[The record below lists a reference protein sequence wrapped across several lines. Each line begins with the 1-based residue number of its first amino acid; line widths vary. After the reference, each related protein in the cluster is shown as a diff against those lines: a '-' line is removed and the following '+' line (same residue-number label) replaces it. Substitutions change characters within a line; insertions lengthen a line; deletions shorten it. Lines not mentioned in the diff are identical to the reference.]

1 MSSTAQRST
10 RTTSRSSLFKLAP
23 VAAGCAVLIVTSSA
37 AFAQAA
43 APAADLNTVTVV
55 GIRKGIED
63 AISVKK
69 NSTSIVEAISAE
81 DIGKLPD
88 VSIAESIARLPG
100 LAAQRVAGRA
110 QAISV
115 RGLSPDFATTLL
127 NGREMVSTGD
137 NRSAEFDQYPSELL
151 SGVTIYKT
159 PDAGLVGQGLS
170 GTLDMQTVRPLNF
183 KERSVSINLRGENR
197 SIGSIADTKA
207 NGNRFS
213 VSYIDQFADRTV
225 GIALGFA
232 HLDSPILENQTG
244 IYEPWKKDSRP
255 GVPAGTYLQD
265 GIKSLAKS
273 GNMKRD
279 GFMGV
284 LEVRPS
290 KNWTSVLDAYASTFK
305 QVDTNNQ
312 FEVNLSGYNG
322 TNPYIPFTY
331 ANPVITNGVLGGA
344 QAVNVYPLVRG
355 QYNSREDSIN
365 ALGWNNK
372 FKFEGWSL
380 LADVNYS
387 KAKRTELYNEINTQL
402 ASTPNGASLDTL
414 SVNWANGGF
423 PTIKGGLNY
432 SDPTKLFTG
441 NSIYGQGYG
450 RKPQV
455 EDELKGYKLV
465 GTLPIA
471 GDFFSGVDFGL
482 NLSDR
487 TKKKRQPEGPL
498 EAIGAPTISSDLQYS
513 PVDLGFSGSGTIP
526 SFNVPGVVA
535 KYFLPFNPSEINPA
549 AISRAWDVKEKVT
562 TSFVKADIDTQWGSV
577 GVRGNVGVQVINTD
591 QSSSS
596 AYVDN
601 AKSGAVIPFTN
612 GKTYTDV
619 LPSMNLAFGLADGQT
634 VRVAAAQQIAR
645 ARIDQLRSSFE
656 FNIDATTRRPSAS
669 GGNPNL
675 DPWRANAFDLSYE
688 KYFGTKAYFAAAA
701 YYKELKTYIY
711 EEGRTVDFSPFI
723 GPGSIAI
730 TNQGQY
736 TAPYNGNGGTMRGFE
751 LSASLPLNMLTPAL
765 DGFGLS
771 ASMSYNDSAI
781 RVPTNGF
788 NSSTVGTNTP
798 LPGLSKNVSNITVYY
813 EKGGWST
820 RVSQRNRSE
829 FIGEIGNFAGDR
841 SLRWVNGEKVVDFQV
856 GYNFNEGSMKGLGLV
871 LQVNNLTDSPYST
884 YADAPDH
891 PLEYMKFGTTYLFGL
906 NYKF

>member
-151 SGVTIYKT
+151 SGVTVYKT

-183 KERSVSINLRGENR
+183 NQRSVSVNLRGESR

-207 NGNRFS
+207 SGNRFS

-244 IYEPWKKDSRP
+244 IYEPWKTDSRP
-255 GVPAGTYLQD
+255 GVPAGTFLQD

-322 TNPYIPFTY
+322 TDPNIPFRY
-331 ANPVITNGVLGGA
+331 ANPAITNGVLGGA

-365 ALGWNNK
+365 AIGWNNK

-487 TKKKRQPEGPL
+487 TKRKRQPEGPL
-498 EAIGAPTISSDLQYS
+498 EAIGAPNISGDLLYS
-513 PVDLGFSGSGTIP
+513 PVDLGFSGTGMIP

-535 KYFLPFNPSEINPA
+535 KYFLPFNPSDINPG

-577 GVRGNVGVQVINTD
+577 GVRGNVGVQVVNTD

-601 AKSGAVIPFTN
+601 AKNGAVIPFTN

-634 VRVAAAQQIAR
+634 VRVAASQQIAR

-656 FNIDATTRRPSAS
+656 FNIDPTTRRPSAT
-669 GGNPNL
+669 GGDPNL
-675 DPWRANAFDLSYE
+675 DPWRANAFDVSYE

-751 LSASLPLNMLTPAL
+751 LSASLPLNLLTPAL

-788 NSSTVGTNTP
+788 NSSTVGTSTP

-841 SLRWVNGEKVVDFQV
+841 SLRWVNGEKVVDFQI

>member
-1 MSSTAQRST
+1 MNASTQRST
-10 RTTSRSSLFKLAP
+10 RSTSRSSLFKLAP

-43 APAADLNTVTVV
+43 ASDLNTVTVV

-69 NSTSIVEAISAE
+69 NSNSIVEAISAE

-115 RGLSPDFATTLL
+115 RGLAPDFATTLL

-151 SGVTIYKT
+151 SGVTVYKT

-183 KERSVSINLRGENR
+183 KERSVSVNVRGESR
-197 SIGSIADTKA
+197 TIGSIADTKA
-207 NGNRFS
+207 TGNRFS

-244 IYEPWKKDSRP
+244 LYEPWKKDTRP
-255 GVPAGTYLQD
+255 GVTPGTFIHD

-284 LEVRPS
+284 LEVKPS

-312 FEVNLSGYNG
+312 YEVNLSGYNG

-331 ANPVITNGVLGGA
+331 ANPSISNGVLGSA
-344 QAVNVYPLVRG
+344 NAVNVYPLVRG
-355 QYNSREDSIN
+355 QYNNREDSIN
-365 ALGWNNK
+365 AIGWNNK
-372 FKFEGWSL
+372 FKFDGWSL

-387 KAKRTELYNEINTQL
+387 KAKRDELYLENNTQL
-402 ASTPNGASLDTL
+402 ASTPNGSSLDTL
-414 SVNWANGGF
+414 YVNWATGGF
-423 PTIKGGLNY
+423 PVIKGNLNY

-450 RKPQV
+450 RKPRV

-465 GTLPIA
+465 GTLPI
-471 GDFFSGVDFGL
+471 SGESFISSVDFGV

-487 TKKKRQPEGPL
+487 NKKKRQPEGPL
-498 EAIGAPTISSDLQYS
+498 EANGTPTISSDLLYS

-526 SFNVPGVVA
+526 SWNVPGVVA
-535 KYFLPFNPSEINPA
+535 KYFQPFNPSELNPG
-549 AISRAWDVKEKVT
+549 AISRAWDVKEKIT
-562 TSFVKADIDTQWGSV
+562 TSFVKADIDTQLGSV
-577 GVRGNVGVQVINTD
+577 SLRGNIGVQVQNTD
-591 QSSSS
+591 QSSAS

-601 AKSGAVIPFTN
+601 SAGGVVKPVSGGT
-612 GKTYTDV
+612 TYTDV
-619 LPSMNLAFGLADGQT
+619 LPSMNLVFGLADQQT
-634 VRVAAAQQIAR
+634 IRVGAAQQIAR
-645 ARIDQLRSSFE
+645 ARIDQLRTSFD
-656 FNIDATTRRPSAS
+656 FNISTTTLRPSGN
-669 GGNPNL
+669 GGNPKL
-675 DPWRANAFDLSYE
+675 DPWRANAFDVSYE

-711 EEGRTVDFSPFI
+711 EESRTFDFSAFTAGTP
-723 GPGSIAI
+723 AI
-730 TNQGQY
+730 TNMGQF
-736 TAPYNGNGGTMRGFE
+736 TAPYNGNGGSLRGVE
-751 LSASLPLNMLTPAL
+751 LTASLPLNMLTPAL

-788 NSSTVGTNTP
+788 NSATVGTDTP
-798 LPGLSKNVSNITVYY
+798 LPGLSKNVSNLTVYY

-820 RVSQRNRSE
+820 RISQRSRSE

-856 GYNFNEGSMKGLGLV
+856 GYTFNEGSMKGLGLV

>member
-1 MSSTAQRST
+1 MPSIVQRPAKP
-10 RTTSRSSLFKLAP
+10 RARSSLFKLAP
-23 VAAGCAVLIVTSSA
+23 VAAGCAVLIVTSSS

-43 APAADLNTVTVV
+43 TPDLKTVTVV

-69 NSTSIVEAISAE
+69 NATSIVEAVSAE

-88 VSIAESIARLPG
+88 VSIAESIARMPG

-183 KERSVSINLRGENR
+183 KERTVSINLRGENR

-207 NGNRFS
+207 TGNRFS

-225 GIALGFA
+225 GLALGFA

-244 IYEPWKKDSRP
+244 IYEPWKKDTRP
-255 GVPAGTYLQD
+255 GVTPGTYLQD

-284 LEVRPS
+284 LEIKPS
-290 KNWTSVLDAYASTFK
+290 KTWTSVLDAYASTFK

-312 FEVNLSGYNG
+312 YEVNLSGYNG

-331 ANPVITNGVLGGA
+331 ANPTITNGVLGGA

-355 QYNSREDSIN
+355 QYNSREDTIN
-365 ALGWNNK
+365 AIGWNNK
-372 FKFEGWSL
+372 FKFDGWSL

-387 KAKRTELYNEINTQL
+387 KAKRNELYLENNTQL
-402 ASTPNGASLDTL
+402 ASTPNGSSLDTL
-414 SVNWANGGF
+414 TVNWAQGGF

-432 SDPTKLFTG
+432 SDPTKLYTG

-455 EDELKGYKLV
+455 EDELTGYKLV
-465 GTLPIA
+465 GTLPLA
-471 GDFFSGVDFGL
+471 GTFFSGVDVGL

-487 TKKKRQPEGPL
+487 SKKKRQPEGPL
-498 EAIGAPTISSDLQYS
+498 EANGTPTISSDLLYA
-513 PVDLGFSGSGTIP
+513 PVNLGFSGSGIIP
-526 SFNVPGVVA
+526 SWNVPGVVA
-535 KYFLPFNPSEINPA
+535 KYFQPFNPSEINPGA
-549 AISRAWDVKEKVT
+549 VSRAWDVKEKVV
-562 TSFVKADIDTQWGSV
+562 TSYVKADIESQWGSV
-577 GVRGNVGVQVINTD
+577 DVRGNLGVQVINTD
-591 QSSSS
+591 QSSAS

-601 AKSGAVIPFTN
+601 ASGGAVKPVTG

-619 LPSMNLAFGLADGQT
+619 LPSMNLAFGLANQQT

-656 FNIDATTRRPSAS
+656 FNVDTTTRRPSAS

-675 DPWRANAFDLSYE
+675 DPWRANAFDISYE

-701 YYKELKTYIY
+701 YFKDLKSYIY
-711 EEGRTVDFSPFI
+711 EESRTMDFSKFT
-723 GPGSIAI
+723 PGTIAI

-736 TAPYNGNGGTMRGFE
+736 TAPYNGNGGTMRGIE
-751 LSASLPLNMLTPAL
+751 LSASLPLSMLSPAL
-765 DGFGLS
+765 DGFGIS
-771 ASMSYNDSAI
+771 ASTSYNDSAI

-788 NSSTVGTNTP
+788 NSSTVGTDTP
-798 LPGLSKNVSNITVYY
+798 LPGLSKNVSNLTVYY

-820 RVSQRNRSE
+820 RISQRHRSE

-871 LQVNNLTDSPYST
+871 LQVNNLTDSAYST

>member
-1 MSSTAQRST
+1 MSSTVQRST
-10 RTTSRSSLFKLAP
+10 RTPSRSSLFKLAP

-37 AFAQAA
+37 AFAQSAD
-43 APAADLNTVTVV
+43 PTPDLNTVTVV

-88 VSIAESIARLPG
+88 VSIAESIARMPG

-151 SGVTIYKT
+151 SGVTVYKT

-183 KERSVSINLRGENR
+183 KERVVSVNLRGENR

-207 NGNRFS
+207 TGNRFS

-255 GVPAGTYLQD
+255 GVPEGTFLQD

-322 TNPYIPFTY
+322 TDPNIPFTY
-331 ANPVITNGVLGGA
+331 ANPIINNGVLGGG

-355 QYNSREDSIN
+355 QYNSREDNIN
-365 ALGWNNK
+365 AFGWNNK

-380 LADVNYS
+380 MADLNYS

-414 SVNWANGGF
+414 NVNWANGGF

-465 GTLPIA
+465 GTLPLSN
-471 GDFFSGVDFGL
+471 DYFSGVDFGL

-487 TKKKRQPEGPL
+487 SKKKRQPEGPL
-498 EAIGAPTISSDLQYS
+498 EAIGAPTISSDLLYA

-535 KYFLPFNPSEINPA
+535 KYFQPFNPPEI
-549 AISRAWDVKEKVT
+549 
-562 TSFVKADIDTQWGSV
+562 
-577 GVRGNVGVQVINTD
+577 
-591 QSSSS
+591 
-596 AYVDN
+596 
-601 AKSGAVIPFTN
+601 
-612 GKTYTDV
+612 
-619 LPSMNLAFGLADGQT
+619 
-634 VRVAAAQQIAR
+634 
-645 ARIDQLRSSFE
+645 
-656 FNIDATTRRPSAS
+656 
-669 GGNPNL
+669 
-675 DPWRANAFDLSYE
+675 DP
-688 KYFGTKAYFAAAA
+688 
-701 YYKELKTYIY
+701 
-711 EEGRTVDFSPFI
+711 
-723 GPGSIAI
+723 
-730 TNQGQY
+730 
-736 TAPYNGNGGTMRGFE
+736 
-751 LSASLPLNMLTPAL
+751 
-765 DGFGLS
+765 
-771 ASMSYNDSAI
+771 
-781 RVPTNGF
+781 
-788 NSSTVGTNTP
+788 
-798 LPGLSKNVSNITVYY
+798 
-813 EKGGWST
+813 
-820 RVSQRNRSE
+820 
-829 FIGEIGNFAGDR
+829 
-841 SLRWVNGEKVVDFQV
+841 
-856 GYNFNEGSMKGLGLV
+856 
-871 LQVNNLTDSPYST
+871 
-884 YADAPDH
+884 
-891 PLEYMKFGTTYLFGL
+891 
-906 NYKF
+906 

>member
-1 MSSTAQRST
+1 MNSTVQRST

-37 AFAQAA
+37 AFAQAS
-43 APAADLNTVTVV
+43 APDLNTVTVV

-88 VSIAESIARLPG
+88 VSIAESIARMPG

-183 KERSVSINLRGENR
+183 KERVVSINLRGENR
-197 SIGSIADTKA
+197 SIGAIADAKA
-207 NGNRFS
+207 TGNRFS

-255 GVPAGTYLQD
+255 GVPAGTFLQD

-284 LEVRPS
+284 LEVKPS

-322 TNPYIPFTY
+322 TNPYIPFSY
-331 ANPVITNGVLGGA
+331 ANPIISNGVLGGA

-355 QYNSREDSIN
+355 QYNSREDTIN
-365 ALGWNNK
+365 AIGWNNQ

-402 ASTPNGASLDTL
+402 ASTPNGSSLDTL
-414 SVNWANGGF
+414 TVNWANGGF
-423 PTIKGGLNY
+423 PVIKGGLNY

-465 GTLPIA
+465 GTLPVA

-487 TKKKRQPEGPL
+487 SKKKRQPEGPL
-498 EAIGAPTISSDLQYS
+498 EAIGAPTISSDLLYS
-513 PVDLGFSGSGTIP
+513 PVDLGFSGSGVVP

-535 KYFLPFNPSEINPA
+535 KYFQPFNPSEINPGA
-549 AISRAWDVKEKVT
+549 VSRAWDVKEKVT
-562 TSFVKADIDTQWGSV
+562 TSFVKADIESQWGSV

-601 AKSGAVIPFTN
+601 ANGGAVKPVSG

-656 FNIDATTRRPSAS
+656 FNVDTTTRRPSAS

-675 DPWRANAFDLSYE
+675 DPWRANAFDVSYE

-711 EEGRTVDFSPFI
+711 EESRTMDFSAYT
-723 GPGSIAI
+723 PGTIAI

-736 TAPYNGNGGTMRGFE
+736 TAPYNGNGGTMRGIE
-751 LSASLPLNMLTPAL
+751 LSASLPLSMLTPAL
-765 DGFGLS
+765 DGFGIS
-771 ASMSYNDSAI
+771 ASTSYNDSAI

-788 NSSTVGTNTP
+788 NSSTVGTDTP
-798 LPGLSKNVSNITVYY
+798 LPGLSKNVSNLTVYY

-820 RVSQRNRSE
+820 RVSQRHRSE

-841 SLRWVNGEKVVDFQV
+841 SLRWVNGEKVVDFQI

>member
-1 MSSTAQRST
+1 MSSTVQRST
-10 RTTSRSSLFKLAP
+10 RTTSRRSLFKLAP

-43 APAADLNTVTVV
+43 APDLNTVTVV

-88 VSIAESIARLPG
+88 VSIAESIARMPG

-183 KERSVSINLRGENR
+183 KERAVSINVRGENR

-207 NGNRFS
+207 NGNRIS

-225 GIALGFA
+225 GLALGFA

-244 IYEPWKKDSRP
+244 IYEPWKKDTRP
-255 GVPAGTYLQD
+255 GVTPGTYLQD

-284 LEVRPS
+284 LEVKPS

-312 FEVNLSGYNG
+312 YEVNLSGYNG
-322 TNPYIPFTY
+322 TNPYIPFSY
-331 ANPVITNGVLGGA
+331 ANPVISNGVLGGA

-365 ALGWNNK
+365 AIGWNNK
-372 FKFEGWSL
+372 FKFDGWSL

-387 KAKRTELYNEINTQL
+387 KAKRNELYLENNTQL

-465 GTLPIA
+465 GTWPIA
-471 GDFFSGVDFGL
+471 SDFFSGVDFGL

-487 TKKKRQPEGPL
+487 SKKKRQPEGPL
-498 EAIGAPTISSDLQYS
+498 EANGTPAISSDLLYA
-513 PVDLGFSGSGTIP
+513 PVDLGFSGSGIIP
-526 SFNVPGVVA
+526 SWNVPGVVA
-535 KYFLPFNPSEINPA
+535 KYFQPFNPSEINPG

-562 TSFVKADIDTQWGSV
+562 TSFVKADIESQWGSV

-591 QSSSS
+591 QSSAS

-601 AKSGAVIPFTN
+601 ASGGAVKPVSG

-619 LPSMNLAFGLADGQT
+619 LPSMNLAFGLADQQT

-656 FNIDATTRRPSAS
+656 FNVDTTTRRPSAS

-675 DPWRANAFDLSYE
+675 DPWRANAFDVSYE

-711 EEGRTVDFSPFI
+711 EESRTMDFSAFT
-723 GPGSIAI
+723 PGTIAI

-736 TAPYNGNGGTMRGFE
+736 TAPYNGNGGTMRGIE

-788 NSSTVGTNTP
+788 NSSTVGTDTP
-798 LPGLSKNVSNITVYY
+798 LPGLSKNVSNLTVYY

-841 SLRWVNGEKVVDFQV
+841 SLRWINGEKVVDFQV
-856 GYNFNEGSMKGLGLV
+856 GYNFTEGSMKGLGLV

>member
-1 MSSTAQRST
+1 MNSTVQRST

-37 AFAQAA
+37 AFAQAS
-43 APAADLNTVTVV
+43 APDLNTVTVV

-88 VSIAESIARLPG
+88 VSIAESIARMPG

-183 KERSVSINLRGENR
+183 KERVVSINLRGENR
-197 SIGSIADTKA
+197 SIGAIADAKA
-207 NGNRFS
+207 TGNRFS

-255 GVPAGTYLQD
+255 GVPAGTFLQD

-284 LEVRPS
+284 LEVKPS

-322 TNPYIPFTY
+322 TNPYIPFSY
-331 ANPVITNGVLGGA
+331 ANPIISNGVLGGA

-355 QYNSREDSIN
+355 QYNSREDTIN
-365 ALGWNNK
+365 AIGWNNQ

-402 ASTPNGASLDTL
+402 ALTPNGSSLDTL
-414 SVNWANGGF
+414 TVNWANGGF
-423 PTIKGGLNY
+423 PVIKGGLNY

-465 GTLPIA
+465 GTLPVA

-487 TKKKRQPEGPL
+487 SKKKRQPEGPL
-498 EAIGAPTISSDLQYS
+498 EAIGAPTISSDLLYS
-513 PVDLGFSGSGTIP
+513 PVDLGFSGSGVVP

-535 KYFLPFNPSEINPA
+535 KYFQPFNPSEINPGA
-549 AISRAWDVKEKVT
+549 VSRAWDVKEKVT
-562 TSFVKADIDTQWGSV
+562 TSFVKADIESQWGSV
-577 GVRGNVGVQVINTD
+577 GVRGNDGSV
-591 QSSSS
+591 
-596 AYVDN
+596 
-601 AKSGAVIPFTN
+601 SG
-612 GKTYTDV
+612 
-619 LPSMNLAFGLADGQT
+619 
-634 VRVAAAQQIAR
+634 
-645 ARIDQLRSSFE
+645 
-656 FNIDATTRRPSAS
+656 
-669 GGNPNL
+669 
-675 DPWRANAFDLSYE
+675 
-688 KYFGTKAYFAAAA
+688 
-701 YYKELKTYIY
+701 
-711 EEGRTVDFSPFI
+711 
-723 GPGSIAI
+723 
-730 TNQGQY
+730 
-736 TAPYNGNGGTMRGFE
+736 
-751 LSASLPLNMLTPAL
+751 
-765 DGFGLS
+765 
-771 ASMSYNDSAI
+771 
-781 RVPTNGF
+781 
-788 NSSTVGTNTP
+788 
-798 LPGLSKNVSNITVYY
+798 
-813 EKGGWST
+813 
-820 RVSQRNRSE
+820 
-829 FIGEIGNFAGDR
+829 
-841 SLRWVNGEKVVDFQV
+841 
-856 GYNFNEGSMKGLGLV
+856 
-871 LQVNNLTDSPYST
+871 
-884 YADAPDH
+884 
-891 PLEYMKFGTTYLFGL
+891 
-906 NYKF
+906 

>member
-1 MSSTAQRST
+1 MSSTVQRST
-10 RTTSRSSLFKLAP
+10 RTTSRRSLFKLAP

-43 APAADLNTVTVV
+43 APDLNTVTVV

-63 AISVKK
+63 AISIKK

-88 VSIAESIARLPG
+88 VSIAESIARMPG

-183 KERSVSINLRGENR
+183 KERAVSINVRGENR

-207 NGNRFS
+207 NGNRIS

-225 GIALGFA
+225 GLALGFA

-244 IYEPWKKDSRP
+244 IYEPWKKDTRP
-255 GVPAGTYLQD
+255 GVTPGTYLQD

-284 LEVRPS
+284 LEVKPS

-312 FEVNLSGYNG
+312 YEVNLSGYNG
-322 TNPYIPFTY
+322 TNPYIPFSY
-331 ANPVITNGVLGGA
+331 ANPVISNGVLGGA

-355 QYNSREDSIN
+355 QYNSREDTIN
-365 ALGWNNK
+365 AIGWNNK
-372 FKFEGWSL
+372 FKFTGWSL

-387 KAKRTELYNEINTQL
+387 KAKRNELYLENNTQL
-402 ASTPNGASLDTL
+402 ASTPNGSSLDTL

-465 GTLPIA
+465 GTLPVTS
-471 GDFFSGVDFGL
+471 DFFSGVDFGL

-487 TKKKRQPEGPL
+487 SKKKRQPEGPL
-498 EAIGAPTISSDLQYS
+498 EANGTPTISSDLLYA
-513 PVDLGFSGSGTIP
+513 PVDLGFSGSGIIP
-526 SFNVPGVVA
+526 SWNVPGVVA
-535 KYFLPFNPSEINPA
+535 KYFQPFNPSEINPG

-562 TSFVKADIDTQWGSV
+562 TSFVKADIESQWGSV

-591 QSSSS
+591 QSSAS

-601 AKSGAVIPFTN
+601 ASGGAVKPVSG

-619 LPSMNLAFGLADGQT
+619 LPSMNLAFGLADQQT

-656 FNIDATTRRPSAS
+656 FNVDTTTRRPSAS

-675 DPWRANAFDLSYE
+675 DPWRANALDVSYE

-711 EEGRTVDFSPFI
+711 EESRTMDFSAFT
-723 GPGSIAI
+723 PGTIAI

-736 TAPYNGNGGTMRGFE
+736 TAPYNGNGGTMRGIE

-788 NSSTVGTNTP
+788 NSSTVGTDTP
-798 LPGLSKNVSNITVYY
+798 LPGLSKNVSNLTVYY

-841 SLRWVNGEKVVDFQV
+841 SLRWINGEKVVDFQV
-856 GYNFNEGSMKGLGLV
+856 GYNFTEGSMKGLGLV
-871 LQVNNLTDSPYST
+871 LQVNNMTDSPYST

>member
-1 MSSTAQRST
+1 MNSTVQRST

-37 AFAQAA
+37 AFAQAS
-43 APAADLNTVTVV
+43 APDLNTVTVV

-88 VSIAESIARLPG
+88 VSIAESIARMPG

-183 KERSVSINLRGENR
+183 KERVVSINLRGENR
-197 SIGSIADTKA
+197 SIGAIADAKA
-207 NGNRFS
+207 TGNRFS

-255 GVPAGTYLQD
+255 GVPAGTFLQD

-284 LEVRPS
+284 LEVKPS
-290 KNWTSVLDAYASTFK
+290 KNWTSVLDAYASSFK

-322 TNPYIPFTY
+322 TNPYIPFSY
-331 ANPVITNGVLGGA
+331 ANPIISNGVLGGA

-355 QYNSREDSIN
+355 QYNSREDTIN
-365 ALGWNNK
+365 AIGWNNK
-372 FKFEGWSL
+372 FKFDGWSL

-402 ASTPNGASLDTL
+402 ASTPNGSSLDTL
-414 SVNWANGGF
+414 TVNWANGGF
-423 PTIKGGLNY
+423 PVIKGGLNY

-465 GTLPIA
+465 GTLPVA

-487 TKKKRQPEGPL
+487 SKKKRQPEGPL
-498 EAIGAPTISSDLQYS
+498 EAIGAPTISGDLLYS
-513 PVDLGFSGSGTIP
+513 PVDLGFSGSGVVP

-535 KYFLPFNPSEINPA
+535 KYFQPFNPSEINPGA
-549 AISRAWDVKEKVT
+549 VSRAWDVKEKVT
-562 TSFVKADIDTQWGSV
+562 TSFVKADIESQWGSV

-601 AKSGAVIPFTN
+601 ANGGAVKPVSN

-656 FNIDATTRRPSAS
+656 FNVDSTTRRPSAS
-669 GGNPNL
+669 GGNAQL
-675 DPWRANAFDLSYE
+675 DPWRANAFDVSYE

-711 EEGRTVDFSPFI
+711 EESRTMDFSAYT
-723 GPGSIAI
+723 PGTIAI

-736 TAPYNGNGGTMRGFE
+736 TAPYNGNGGTMRGIE
-751 LSASLPLNMLTPAL
+751 LSASLPLSMLTPAL
-765 DGFGLS
+765 DGFGVS
-771 ASMSYNDSAI
+771 ASTSYNDSAI

-788 NSSTVGTNTP
+788 NSSTVGTDTP
-798 LPGLSKNVSNITVYY
+798 LPGLSKNVSNLTVYY

-820 RVSQRNRSE
+820 RVSQRHRSE

-841 SLRWVNGEKVVDFQV
+841 SLRWVNGEKVVDFQI

>member
-1 MSSTAQRST
+1 
-10 RTTSRSSLFKLAP
+10 

-37 AFAQAA
+37 AFAQSA
-43 APAADLNTVTVV
+43 APAPDLNTVTVV

-69 NSTSIVEAISAE
+69 NSNSIVEAISAE

-183 KERSVSINLRGENR
+183 KERTVSINLRGENR

-207 NGNRFS
+207 SGNRFS

-255 GVPAGTYLQD
+255 GVPAGTFLQD

-290 KNWTSVLDAYASTFK
+290 KNWTSVLDAYASSFK

-331 ANPVITNGVLGGA
+331 ANPVISNGVLGGA

-355 QYNSREDSIN
+355 QYNSREDTIN

-465 GTLPIA
+465 GTLPIS

-487 TKKKRQPEGPL
+487 NKRKRQPEGPL
-498 EAIGAPTISSDLQYS
+498 EAIGAPAISSDLLYS
-513 PVDLGFSGSGTIP
+513 PVDLGFSGTGTVP

-535 KYFLPFNPSEINPA
+535 KYFQPFNPSDINPG

-562 TSFVKADIDTQWGSV
+562 TSFVKADIDAQWGSV

-601 AKSGAVIPFTN
+601 AKNGAVIPYTN

-656 FNIDATTRRPSAS
+656 FNIDQTTRRPSAS

-723 GPGSIAI
+723 APGSIAI
-730 TNQGQY
+730 TNVGQY
-736 TAPYNGNGGTMRGFE
+736 TAPYNGQGGSMRGFE
-751 LSASLPLNMLTPAL
+751 LSASLPLSMLTPAL
-765 DGFGLS
+765 EGFGVS

-788 NSSTVGTNTP
+788 NSSTVGTDTP
-798 LPGLSKNVSNITVYY
+798 LPGLSKNVSNLTVYY

-820 RVSQRNRSE
+820 RISQRNRSE

-856 GYNFNEGSMKGLGLV
+856 GYTFNEGSMKGLGLV

>member
-1 MSSTAQRST
+1 MRSTVQRFT

-23 VAAGCAVLIVTSSA
+23 VAAGCAVLIVTSTG

-43 APAADLNTVTVV
+43 APASGLDTVTVV

-69 NSTSIVEAISAE
+69 NSNSIVEAISAE

-115 RGLSPDFATTLL
+115 RGLAPDFATTLL

-207 NGNRFS
+207 TGNRFS
-213 VSYIDQFADRTV
+213 ISYIDQFADRTV

-255 GVPAGTYLQD
+255 GVPAGTFLQD

-284 LEVRPS
+284 LEARPS

-305 QVDTNNQ
+305 QTDTNNQ
-312 FEVNLSGYNG
+312 YEVNLSGYNG
-322 TNPYIPFTY
+322 TNPYIPFSY
-331 ANPVITNGVLGGA
+331 AAPSISNGVLGGA

-372 FKFEGWSL
+372 FKFDGWSL

-387 KAKRTELYNEINTQL
+387 KAKRNELYLENNTQL
-402 ASTPNGASLDTL
+402 ASTPNGSSLDTL
-414 SVNWANGGF
+414 YVNWANGGF
-423 PTIKGGLNY
+423 PTIKGTKNY

-450 RKPQV
+450 RKPSV

-465 GTLPIA
+465 GTLPLSN
-471 GDFFSGVDFGL
+471 DYFSSVDFGI

-487 TKKKRQPEGPL
+487 NKKKRQPEGPL
-498 EAIGAPTISSDLQYS
+498 EANGTPTISSDLLYA

-526 SFNVPGVVA
+526 SWNVPGVVA
-535 KYFLPFNPSEINPA
+535 KYFQPFNPSELNSG
-549 AISRAWDVKEKVT
+549 AISRAWDVKEKIT
-562 TSFVKADIDTQWGSV
+562 TSFVKADIETQLGSV
-577 GVRGNVGVQVINTD
+577 SLRGNVGVQVQNTD
-591 QSSSS
+591 QSSAS

-601 AKSGAVIPFTN
+601 AAGGAVKPVSGGT
-612 GKTYTDV
+612 TYTDV
-619 LPSMNLAFGLADGQT
+619 LPSLNLVFGLSDQQT
-634 VRVAAAQQIAR
+634 IRVGAAQQIAR
-645 ARIDQLRSSFE
+645 ARIDQLRTSFD
-656 FNIDATTRRPSAS
+656 FNVDSTTRRPSGN
-669 GGNPNL
+669 GGNPKL
-675 DPWRANAFDLSYE
+675 DPWRANAYDLSYE
-688 KYFGTKAYFAAAA
+688 KYFGTKAYFSAAA

-711 EEGRTVDFSPFI
+711 EESRTFDFSAFT
-723 GPGSIAI
+723 PGTAAI
-730 TNQGQY
+730 TNMGQF
-736 TAPYNGNGGTMRGFE
+736 TAPYNGTGGSLRGVE
-751 LSASLPLNMLTPAL
+751 LSASLPLSMLTPAL

-788 NSSTVGTNTP
+788 NSSTVGTDTP
-798 LPGLSKNVSNITVYY
+798 LPGLSKNVSNLTVYY

-841 SLRWVNGEKVVDFQV
+841 SLRWVNGEKVVDFQI
-856 GYNFNEGSMKGLGLV
+856 GYTFNEGSMKGLGLV

>member
-1 MSSTAQRST
+1 MSSTVQRST
-10 RTTSRSSLFKLAP
+10 RSIARSSLFKLAP
-23 VAAGCAVLIVTSSA
+23 VAAGCAVLIVTSSV
-37 AFAQAA
+37 AFAQSA
-43 APAADLNTVTVV
+43 APASDLNTVTVV

-88 VSIAESIARLPG
+88 VSIAESIARMPG

-183 KERSVSINLRGENR
+183 KERTVSVNLKGENR

-207 NGNRFS
+207 TGNRFS

-255 GVPAGTYLQD
+255 GVPAGTFLQD

-284 LEVRPS
+284 LEVRPN
-290 KNWTSVLDAYASTFK
+290 KNWTSVLDVYASTFK
-305 QVDTNNQ
+305 QTDTNNQ
-312 FEVNLSGYNG
+312 YEVNLSGYNG

-331 ANPVITNGVLGGA
+331 SAPSISNGVLGGA
-344 QAVNVYPLVRG
+344 NAVNVYPLVRG
-355 QYNSREDSIN
+355 QYNNREDSIN
-365 ALGWNNK
+365 AVGWNNK
-372 FKFEGWSL
+372 FKFDGWSV

-387 KAKRTELYNEINTQL
+387 KAKRNELYLENNTQL
-402 ASTPNGASLDTL
+402 ASTPNGSSLDTL
-414 SVNWANGGF
+414 YVNWANGGF
-423 PTIKGGLNY
+423 PTIKGNMNY

-455 EDELKGYKLV
+455 EDELQGYKLV
-465 GTLPIA
+465 GTIPFA
-471 GDFFSGVDFGL
+471 GGFFSGVDFGL

-487 TKKKRQPEGPL
+487 SKKKRQPEGPL
-498 EAIGAPTISSDLQYS
+498 EANGTPTIASDLLYS
-513 PVDLGFSGSGTIP
+513 PVDLGFSGSGVIP
-526 SFNVPGVVA
+526 SWNVPGVIA
-535 KYFLPFNPSEINPA
+535 RYFQPFNPSEINSG

-562 TSFVKADIDTQWGSV
+562 TSFVKADIDTEWGSV

-601 AKSGAVIPFTN
+601 ASSGAVKPVTN

-656 FNIDATTRRPSAS
+656 FNVDTTTRRPSAS
-669 GGNPNL
+669 GGNTQL
-675 DPWRANAFDLSYE
+675 DPWRANAFDVSYE

-711 EEGRTVDFSPFI
+711 EESRTMDFSKFT
-723 GPGSIAI
+723 PGTIAI

-751 LSASLPLNMLTPAL
+751 LSASLPLGMLTPAL
-765 DGFGLS
+765 EGFGVS
-771 ASMSYNDSAI
+771 ASTSYNDSAI

-788 NSSTVGTNTP
+788 NSSTVGTDTP
-798 LPGLSKNVSNITVYY
+798 LPGLSKNVSNLTVYY
-813 EKGGWST
+813 ERGGWST
-820 RVSQRNRSE
+820 RVSQRHRSE

-856 GYNFNEGSMKGLGLV
+856 GYNFNEGAMKGLGLV

>member
-1 MSSTAQRST
+1 MSSTVQRST
-10 RTTSRSSLFKLAP
+10 RTFSRSSLFKLAP
-23 VAAGCAVLIVTSSA
+23 VAAGCAVLIVTSST

-43 APAADLNTVTVV
+43 APASDLTTVTVV

-69 NSTSIVEAISAE
+69 NATSIVEAISAE

-88 VSIAESIARLPG
+88 VSIAESIARMPG

-183 KERSVSINLRGENR
+183 KERTVSINLRGENR
-197 SIGSIADTKA
+197 SIGSIADAKA
-207 NGNRFS
+207 TGNRFS

-244 IYEPWKKDSRP
+244 LYEPWKKDSRP
-255 GVPAGTYLQD
+255 GVAAGTYIHD

-284 LEVRPS
+284 LEVRPN
-290 KNWTSVLDAYASTFK
+290 KNWTSVLDVYASTFK
-305 QVDTNNQ
+305 QTDTNNQ
-312 FEVNLSGYNG
+312 YEVNLSGYNG
-322 TNPYIPFTY
+322 TNPYIPFSY
-331 ANPVITNGVLGGA
+331 SAPSISNGVLGGA
-344 QAVNVYPLVRG
+344 NAVNVYPLVRG
-355 QYNSREDSIN
+355 QYNSREDNIS

-372 FKFEGWSL
+372 FKFDGWSL

-387 KAKRTELYNEINTQL
+387 KAKRNELYLENNTQL
-402 ASTPNGASLDTL
+402 AATPNGSSLDTL
-414 SVNWANGGF
+414 YVNWANGGF
-423 PTIKGGLNY
+423 PTIKGNMNY

-455 EDELKGYKLV
+455 EDELQGYKLV
-465 GTLPIA
+465 GTIPLSA
-471 GDFFSGVDFGL
+471 GFISGVDVGL

-487 TKKKRQPEGPL
+487 NKRKRQPEGPL
-498 EAIGAPTISSDLQYS
+498 EANGTPTIASDLLYS

-526 SFNVPGVVA
+526 SWNVPGVVA
-535 KYFLPFNPSEINPA
+535 RYFQPFNPSEINPG

-562 TSFVKADIDTQWGSV
+562 TSFVKADIETEWGSV

-601 AKSGAVIPFTN
+601 ASGGAVKPINN

-656 FNIDATTRRPSAS
+656 FNVDPTTRQPSAS
-669 GGNPNL
+669 GGNAQL
-675 DPWRANAFDLSYE
+675 DPWRANAFDVSYE

-711 EEGRTVDFSPFI
+711 EEGRTMDFSAFT
-723 GPGSIAI
+723 PGTIAI
-730 TNQGQY
+730 TNMGKY
-736 TAPYNGNGGTMRGFE
+736 TAPYNGNGGTMRGVE
-751 LSASLPLNMLTPAL
+751 LSASLPLSMLTPAL
-765 DGFGLS
+765 DGFGVS

-788 NSSTVGTNTP
+788 NSSTVGTDTP
-798 LPGLSKNVSNITVYY
+798 LPGLSKNVSNFTVYY
-813 EKGGWST
+813 ERGGWST

-841 SLRWVNGEKVVDFQV
+841 SLRWVKGEKVVDFQV